1 MAGVVH
7 KVFVNALDGLQVGDL
22 VTKNTEGKLPPY
34 LPMLMP
40 TVKMSATSLMNEV
53 LSDRLQSR
61 RYRYSHPYHPRKSVD
76 NTNFIIVEMEQTVC
90 LNNQIDA
97 LDNAIHELLEDL
109 DLGEDN
115 NNKLF
120 HRLNKWSTL
129 VVMHCMGH
137 EGPFVTYVS
146 LDTLGGYRKLT
157 QVLKKVA

>member
-1 MAGVVH
+1 MAGVVQ

-22 VTKNTEGKLPPY
+22 VTKNTQAKVSPY

-40 TVKMSATSLMNEV
+40 TVNVSATSLMNEV

-61 RYRYSHPYHPRKSVD
+61 RYSYNHPYHLRKSVD

-115 NNKLF
+115 NNEHF